1 MASSAWPAISDDDVA
16 QERRDFCDY
25 ENYALPGVVL
35 SSFNEMRQTEDLI
48 DVVLVTEDKQI
59 SCHRVVLAASSPYF
73 KAMFTGNLEEK
84 SQQRVTLKD
93 VNSEMLQL
101 IVDYVYTSQ
110 VRITTA
116 NVQELL
122 ATANFFL
129 IKCLVY
135 ACSNFLIRQLDVDNC
150 VEMHCFAESQ
160 GCVELAEAACRFVVH
175 KFPEVSKTEAF
186 LRASSHL
193 LYQYAANENLN
204 LRSET
209 ELLHALLEWLT
220 TGEDRDAKQECF
232 LSLVKHVRL
241 PFIGHECLEQ
251 VSKSV
256 EHLTGC
262 KELFGLA
269 LDCKEDKVTSPPM
282 EWRCPRRST
291 NYVEV
296 LVVVGGVR
304 NRHPGSPEL
313 SKSNTQ
319 TYCCDPHLQLR
330 HWSTLAPLPYT
341 LRNKVMY
348 DIVRFKNDIFLT
360 GGFDGERHLGA
371 TACVWRYLTEMDTW
385 EPQKGLNIARY
396 QHCSAV
402 LCGQIYVIG
411 GYDGITKLASVETYS
426 PETKTWTCIQPMIAP
441 VAFPAVTAFNE
452 RLYVIGGITSDDNV
466 FNGIQCYD
474 SQSQTW
480 SVIDTLQVVR
490 KGCKSVLL
498 NNMIYIFGGAF
509 QEVQVYDP
517 ACDKAFNVS
526 PMIGAHMCTGATVLN
541 GKIYVAGGDNL
552 QTDSS
557 KCKWDSIECY
567 DPSTDKWS
575 VVGTMPLSLYLHGV
589 VTVVRNCLTMHVPSD
604 IHGLKSIG
612 PSMLYRGYGEGE
624 VNYDPR

>member
-1 MASSAWPAISDDDVA
+1 MTFVFLSKILYCNCFSSPRGVISGYPARIHVEVEFVF
-16 QERRDFCDY
+16 QK
-25 ENYALPGVVL
+25 ALGVSQQLRTVL
-35 SSFNEMRQTEDLI
+35 SGEVRKLLDFDSDIL
-48 DVVLVTEDKQI
+48 
-59 SCHRVVLAASSPYF
+59 SCV
-73 KAMFTGNLEEK
+73 
-84 SQQRVTLKD
+84 
-93 VNSEMLQL
+93 
-101 IVDYVYTSQ
+101 Q

-304 NRHPGSPEL
+304 NRHPGSPEP
-313 SKSNTQ
+313 SK
-319 TYCCDPHLQLR
+319 R
-330 HWSTLAPLPYT
+330 
-341 LRNKVMY
+341 Y
-348 DIVRFKNDIFLT
+348 DVAIFS
-360 GGFDGERHLGA
+360 
-371 TACVWRYLTEMDTW
+371 CVL
-385 EPQKGLNIARY
+385 
-396 QHCSAV
+396 
-402 LCGQIYVIG
+402 
-411 GYDGITKLASVETYS
+411 
-426 PETKTWTCIQPMIAP
+426 
-441 VAFPAVTAFNE
+441 
-452 RLYVIGGITSDDNV
+452 
-466 FNGIQCYD
+466 
-474 SQSQTW
+474 
-480 SVIDTLQVVR
+480 
-490 KGCKSVLL
+490 
-498 NNMIYIFGGAF
+498 
-509 QEVQVYDP
+509 
-517 ACDKAFNVS
+517 
-526 PMIGAHMCTGATVLN
+526 
-541 GKIYVAGGDNL
+541 
-552 QTDSS
+552 
-557 KCKWDSIECY
+557 
-567 DPSTDKWS
+567 
-575 VVGTMPLSLYLHGV
+575 
-589 VTVVRNCLTMHVPSD
+589 
-604 IHGLKSIG
+604 
-612 PSMLYRGYGEGE
+612 
-624 VNYDPR
+624 